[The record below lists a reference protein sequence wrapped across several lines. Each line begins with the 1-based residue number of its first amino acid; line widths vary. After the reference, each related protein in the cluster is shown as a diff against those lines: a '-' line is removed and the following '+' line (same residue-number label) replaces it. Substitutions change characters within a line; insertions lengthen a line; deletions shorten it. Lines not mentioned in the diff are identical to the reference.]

1 MRSRLCMSKH
11 FGYRGWGGGK
21 RTRSQQYSW
30 LEFHIYAQGV
40 CVCVLLC
47 NVVECSS
54 LIYNPNTWC
63 VCECAS
69 QQNVPCALPRFFSN
83 RHPIKT
89 GVRRIGGTSTTRKCG
104 LGTCNVRSSSWHS
117 ITPESIYV
125 YSKVFVRA
133 RFVCYIIYSLHYLL
147 IMSNNDVVCG

>member
-1 MRSRLCMSKH
+1 MRSRLCMAKH

-21 RTRSQQYSW
+21 RTRSQQHSW
-30 LEFHIYAQGV
+30 LEFHIYAQWV

-63 VCECAS
+63 VCVCVRVNKMSLARS
-69 QQNVPCALPRFFSN
+69 RIFFIFFLFLLKPPSN
-83 RHPIKT
+83 QDG

-125 YSKVFVRA
+125 GYTAKCLCELGSFV
-133 RFVCYIIYSLHYLL
+133 I
-147 IMSNNDVVCG
+147 

>member
-21 RTRSQQYSW
+21 RTRSQQHSW
-30 LEFHIYAQGV
+30 LEFHIYAQWV
-40 CVCVLLC
+40 CVCVYCCAMLSSALLWYTTPTLDVC
-47 NVVECSS
+47 VRVNKMS
-54 LIYNPNTWC
+54 LARSRI
-63 VCECAS
+63 
-69 QQNVPCALPRFFSN
+69 FFIFFLFLLKPPSN
-83 RHPIKT
+83 QDG

-125 YSKVFVRA
+125 GYTAKCLCELGSFV
-133 RFVCYIIYSLHYLL
+133 I
-147 IMSNNDVVCG
+147 